1 MLCAT
6 CRSRKARRGCPALR
20 ASICPVCCGTKRQ
33 VEIPCPPGCG
43 WLHAAAAHPPAAQQR
58 QAEDDQGRL
67 RELLAGLTEPE
78 YVVLTTCLHA
88 MLQFRRT
95 ALPAPL
101 DADVRDAAAAL
112 RATLETEARG
122 LVYEHRPDAVV
133 ASRLNTV
140 FRDALDRLEA
150 DGLPHP
156 GPHAVGALRRLERMA
171 GRMEADAQATRFLDF
186 VQRVLRAPQDAER
199 LGGEMAASA
208 LAALGRA
215 AAEEPGEPGAA
226 TKGSRIIL
234 P

>member
-6 CRSRKARRGCPALR
+6 CRSRKARRGCPALG

-33 VEIPCPPGCG
+33 VEIPCPPDCG

-67 RELLAGLTEPE
+67 HELLAGLTEPE
-78 YVVLTTCLHA
+78 YVVLTACLQATLH
-88 MLQFRRT
+88 FRQT

-101 DADVRDAAAAL
+101 DSDVREAAAAL
-112 RATLETEARG
+112 RSTFETEARG

-133 ASRLNTV
+133 AARLAAV

-150 DGLPHP
+150 DGFPRP
-156 GPHAVGALRRLERMA
+156 GPHAIGALRRLERMA
-171 GRMEADAQATRFLDF
+171 GRHQADARATTFLDF
-186 VQRVLRAPQDAER
+186 VQRVLRAPRDAER

-208 LAALGRA
+208 LAALGRTGDKA
-215 AAEEPGEPGAA
+215 AGESEAEPGS
-226 TKGSRIIL
+226 SRIIL